1 MMNAVKYITLLCV
14 ALAYMSC
21 GKSNNKILL
30 TKNLEAFTKIQLNST
45 FDVVLIED
53 TVHSITL
60 YGAEKRLENIQLE
73 IVEGILNVDD
83 AGRLKWLN
91 PKNQKVELR
100 ISSQYFEQLKASETC
115 FIRNEGEITSREFG
129 LILENK
135 ANEADLNLNTDVF
148 FYYNNF
154 PCGGKVTL
162 RGKTNLLKVWNYA
175 LMTVDAG
182 ELAAQDALVEN
193 HALSNCTV
201 NVKNKLDYSIRS
213 SGDIIVLGNPTE
225 INAFDTDGEGKLEL
239 R

>member
-1 MMNAVKYITLLCV
+1 MMNAFKYLFLMCGAI
-14 ALAYMSC
+14 AIAGC
-21 GKSNNKILL
+21 GKSNDKVLL
-30 TKNLEAFTKIQLNST
+30 TKSLEAFTKIQLNST

-53 TVHSITL
+53 SVHSITL

-73 IVEGILNVDD
+73 IIDGTLIADD
-83 AGRLKWLN
+83 GGRLKWLN

-100 ISSQYFEQLKASETC
+100 ISSKYFALLTASETC
-115 FIRNEGEITSREFG
+115 SIRNEGKITSQEFG

-148 FYYNNF
+148 YYYNNF

-162 RGKTNLLKVWNYA
+162 RGRTNLLKVWNYA
-175 LMTVDAG
+175 LMTVDAA
-182 ELAAQDALVEN
+182 ELNANDALVEN

-201 NVKNKLDYSIRS
+201 NVKNKLDYSIGS
-213 SGDIIVLGNPTE
+213 SGNIIVYGNPAE

>member
-1 MMNAVKYITLLCV
+1 MMNAFKYLFLMCAAFAI
-14 ALAYMSC
+14 AGC
-21 GKSNNKILL
+21 GKSNDKVLI
-30 TKNLEAFTKIQLNST
+30 TKSLEAFTKIQLNST

-53 TVHSITL
+53 TVHSITF
-60 YGAEKRLENIQLE
+60 YGAEKRLENIKIE
-73 IVEGILNVDD
+73 IVDSTLMVDD
-83 AGRLKWLN
+83 GGRFKWLN

-100 ISSQYFEQLKASETC
+100 ISSKYFALLTASETC
-115 FIRNEGEITSREFG
+115 SIRNEGEITSQEFG

-148 FYYNNF
+148 YYYNNF

-162 RGKTNLLKVWNYA
+162 RGNTNLLKVWNYA
-175 LMTVDAG
+175 LMTVDAA
-182 ELAAQDALVEN
+182 ELNAKDALVEN

-213 SGDIIVLGNPTE
+213 LGNIIVLGNPTE